1 MYICAVDVVQPID
14 LVFLIDGSINA
25 GEDNFNKELTFV
37 RKLCNRLVKNF
48 NFAKICQFANHRDMS
63 LSILL
68 YAT

>member
-63 LSILL
+63 CMRRNS
-68 YAT
+68 